1 MNNSH
6 PLRKSQKQSNLKQ
19 PTTRTPLFTM
29 SGGSGGIKLTPP
41 SRPGTRDSDGKLMFI
56 SSGSIRGDRPVDLV
70 YDMKPSKSK

>member
-1 MNNSH
+1 
-6 PLRKSQKQSNLKQ
+6 
-19 PTTRTPLFTM
+19 M

-56 SSGSIRGDRPVDLV
+56 SSGTIRGDRPDDLV